1 MTLVLREWLLR
12 RLFGAIED
20 GVYFHAKCYFDV
32 VAFTIPAIESGKS
45 IFRTMNDTKT
55 TMVLSLIMNAIN
67 VAGNFILIYAFHLG
81 ARLGNCNARLSL
93 DGGVWMRKGV
103 VNPAK

>member
-1 MTLVLREWLLR
+1 MALR

-20 GVYFHAKCYFDV
+20 GVYFHAKRYFDV
-32 VAFTIPAIESGKS
+32 VAFSIPAIGLYESGKS

-67 VAGNFILIYAFHLG
+67 VVDNFILIYSFYLG
-81 ARLGNCNARLSL
+81 ARRGDCNARFPM

-103 VNPAK
+103 ANPAK

>member
-1 MTLVLREWLLR
+1 MLLR
-12 RLFGAIED
+12 RLFGAIGD
-20 GVYFHAKCYFDV
+20 DVYFHAKRYFDV
-32 VAFTIPAIESGKS
+32 VAFSIPAIGLYESGKS

-67 VAGNFILIYAFHLG
+67 VVDNFIDDLWPSSG
-81 ARLGNCNARLSL
+81 RARRGDCNTRFPM

-103 VNPAK
+103 VNPAR